1 MGGGRGVGGAYL
13 CGVSQAGP
21 CVRACVGL
29 GANLGDRSATVARA
43 IAMLGDEP
51 GVRVEAV
58 SSLHETDAVTLD
70 GAGGQ
75 PRYLNGAAVVETTLS
90 ARELLAALLRIERPL
105 GREREREG
113 RWGARTID
121 LDLLLYGDAVIEEGG
136 LRVPHPRMHERA
148 FVLAPL
154 AEVAP
159 EAVHPVRGETVREM
173 LARLSRG

>member
-1 MGGGRGVGGAYL
+1 
-13 CGVSQAGP
+13 
-21 CVRACVGL
+21 
-29 GANLGDRSATVARA
+29 
-43 IAMLGDEP
+43 MLGEEP

-58 SSLHETDAVTLD
+58 SSLHETEAVTLD

-75 PRYLNGAAVVETTLS
+75 PRYLNGAAVARTTLS
-90 ARELLAALLRIERPL
+90 AGELLAALLRIERAL

-121 LDLLLYGDAVIEEGG
+121 LDLLLYGEAVIEEEG

-159 EAVHPVRGETVREM
+159 EAVHPQRGETVREM
-173 LARLSRG
+173 LALLSRG